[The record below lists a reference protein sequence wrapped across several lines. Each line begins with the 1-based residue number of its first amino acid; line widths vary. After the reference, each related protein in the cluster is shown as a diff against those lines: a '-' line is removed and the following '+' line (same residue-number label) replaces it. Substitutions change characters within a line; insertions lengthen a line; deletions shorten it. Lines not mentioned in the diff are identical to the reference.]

1 MKEQAMPEFLG
12 FLRNLTDASEFVAS
26 VQAADREAAAA
37 ALGGQYPESL
47 YRLHT
52 IYARRELGQILEN
65 LNRWPGVASTVQP
78 PLEQMLSRVSG
89 RYGSA
94 SGGLPQMPKA
104 DAGRVQAV
112 AATPAEPQAQLAE
125 LQKLEELQ
133 AMALKL
139 KIPGAQELASRL
151 LAEARSAA
159 LPANQVM
166 PMPAMTGAPA
176 SARGVAEASAPLPA
190 MPTPAPSGGTSAIF
204 MLKQLRGR

>member
-94 SGGLPQMPKA
+94 LGGLPPMPKA

-151 LAEARSAA
+151 LAEARGAA
-159 LPANQVM
+159 LPANQAM
-166 PMPAMTGAPA
+166 PMGAPA